1 MLLEDL
7 QAQVAVELGR
17 GVRASWLAFFVNG
30 VNHAKEVSVHLA
42 ERNQVLRGELPRQVG
57 EDVVTWNYLRALR
70 LARPETEALR
80 CLNWR
85 VLRLQV
91 PLEQEGEAS
100 RDGLL
105 QKDLLLDEG
114 EEAQSAQPWQS
125 TEVTRLVSALGGL
138 LTYGL
143 GRRLLR
149 LVDCAACSGHVRPGR
164 GL

>member
-7 QAQVAVELGR
+7 KAQVAVELGWA
-17 GVRASWLAFFVNG
+17 VRASWLAFLMNG
-30 VNHAKEVSVHLA
+30 IDHAKEVSVHLA
-42 ERNQVLRGELPRQVG
+42 ERDQILRRQLPRQVR
-57 EDVVTWNYLRALR
+57 EDVVAWDHLSALP
-70 LARPETEALR
+70 LARSETEALR
-80 CLNWR
+80 GLNWR

-125 TEVTRLVSALGGL
+125 TEVSRLISALGRF

-143 GRRLLR
+143 GRWLLR
-149 LVDCAACSGHVRPGR
+149 LLDCTTCS
-164 GL
+164 